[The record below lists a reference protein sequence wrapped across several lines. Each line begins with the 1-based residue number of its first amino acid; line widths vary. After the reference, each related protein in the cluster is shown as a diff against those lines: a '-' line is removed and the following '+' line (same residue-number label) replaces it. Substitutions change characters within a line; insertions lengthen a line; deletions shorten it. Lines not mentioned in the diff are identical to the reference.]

1 MTKADDNDESN
12 RKTQK
17 LGMAGSKIAQYTLV
31 RELGHGGQGYVY
43 LARDENLQRDVALK
57 ILHNMGALNPK
68 TRLRFVREAETASKL
83 THPGLCA
90 VHEFGEYEGMPF
102 IAMQYVEGTPLS
114 DKIST
119 AKDSAKTEGA
129 SFVAFDTTTSAGAK
143 EEKPPTETN
152 KGSNA
157 KTRLSSGESP
167 QDRESIMKVVK
178 MIEDAARALHAAHE
192 ESLIHRDIK
201 PANIILA
208 HDGRPVILDF
218 GLARDE
224 ESDHATLTQTGDL
237 MGTPAYMS
245 PEQITRSSIRV
256 DRRSDVYSLGVT
268 LFECLTLER
277 PFGTTESGEALSGDH
292 VSGSAECAQTQRGD
306 S

>member
-1 MTKADDNDESN
+1 MTKDENNDESK

-17 LGMAGSKIAQYTLV
+17 LGMAGSKIAHYTLI

-119 AKDSAKTEGA
+119 AKDSANTEGA
-129 SFVAFDTTTSAGAK
+129 SFVAFDTTTSAGSEK
-143 EEKPPTETN
+143 EEKAPTETG
-152 KGSNA
+152 KGSSA
-157 KTRLSSGESP
+157 KTQVGGSESP
-167 QDRESIMKVVK
+167 QDRDAIMKVVK

-208 HDGRPVILDF
+208 LDGRPVILDF

-237 MGTPAYMS
+237 MGTP
-245 PEQITRSSIRV
+245 
-256 DRRSDVYSLGVT
+256 
-268 LFECLTLER
+268 
-277 PFGTTESGEALSGDH
+277 
-292 VSGSAECAQTQRGD
+292 
-306 S
+306 